1 MKLLTILTLC
11 ALGGA
16 GGGEDDPPR
25 QPDLR
30 IKPATTVRGMHVTI
44 GDLCEITPTNAQTLA
59 ISQLRFGPAP
69 VNGFSRAVSR
79 ADLIQSLAGHGV
91 QLKTVKISG
100 GSEVIVQGV
109 CVDVPQQ
116 DMLDAATAALQALIA
131 VEGGDV
137 ELTQPPRVRHLKAPP
152 GRYSQ
157 DVRARVRGNRTAIT
171 SAVVDVEVLV
181 DGEVFKTVPLRYRL
195 QRFQQVLKTTSAV
208 AKDQSIDASN
218 VTVSREPMNQAT
230 GMFLGRIDQ
239 VTGMCAKRD
248 LRPNQLLTLGDV
260 APPAV
265 VHRGDVVTVV
275 LTRGRVKVT
284 AKAIA
289 TEDAPL
295 AGRVRMTNMNSR
307 TQLTGVVYGPGLVVV
322 QQ

>member
-1 MKLLTILTLC
+1 MKLLSIL
-11 ALGGA
+11 ALGA
-16 GGGEDDPPR
+16 LCGGGEGDPTKR
-25 QPDLR
+25 ADLR

-69 VNGFSRAVSR
+69 TNGFSRAVTRS
-79 ADLIQSLAGHGV
+79 DLIQSLAGHGV
-91 QLKTVKISG
+91 QLQNVKVSG
-100 GSEVIVQGV
+100 GAEVIVQGV
-109 CVDVPQQ
+109 SVDVPQQ

-137 ELTQPPRVRHLKAPP
+137 ELTQPVRVRHLKAPP
-152 GRYSQ
+152 GRVSQ
-157 DVRARVRGNRTAIT
+157 DLRARVRGNRTAIT

-181 DGEVFKTVPLRYRL
+181 DGEVFKTIPLRDRL
-195 QRFQQVLKTTSAV
+195 QRFQQVLKTTGAV
-208 AKDQSIDASN
+208 AKDQPVGPGN
-218 VTVSREPMNQAT
+218 VVVSREPMNQAT

-239 VTGMCAKRD
+239 VNGMCAKRD

-265 VHRGDVVTVV
+265 VRRGDIVTVV

-289 TEDAPL
+289 NEDAPI
-295 AGRVRMTNMNSR
+295 AGRLRMTNMNSR

-322 QQ
+322 NQ